1 MRMSVSVIGSAGG
14 EGVPWTFE
22 RDRTALLVVDLQ
34 NDFVAEGAIMEV
46 PEARRQIPRVRKLI
60 ECCRRLGVPVI
71 YTMHVHHPSI
81 DLCSL
86 EVKMFPRLKNEG
98 LREGSTGVEIYPE
111 IKPLSGDV
119 VIRKRRYSAF
129 YNTELETVLR
139 NLKGRNQ
146 IDALIICGTLTNICC
161 ESTARDAFFR
171 DYKVVFGSDVNAALD
186 QESHDATLRNIAQ
199 AFGRVMDSSAI
210 IAALEAGRG

>member
-1 MRMSVSVIGSAGG
+1 MTSFALDKI
-14 EGVPWTFE
+14 PWEFE
-22 RDRTALLVVDLQ
+22 RERSALLVVDLQ

-46 PEARRQIPRVRKLI
+46 PEARRQIPRVKKLI

-71 YTMHVHHPSI
+71 YTVHVHHPEAN
-81 DLCSL
+81 LCPL
-86 EVKMFPRLKNEG
+86 EVRMFPRLEKEG
-98 LREGSTGVEIYPE
+98 LREGTTGVEVYPE
-111 IKPLSGDV
+111 IAPQPGEV

-146 IDALIICGTLTNICC
+146 IDTVIICGTVTNICC

-186 QESHDATLRNIAQ
+186 EEAHRATLRNISEV
-199 AFGRVMDSSAI
+199 FGRVMDCDSI
-210 IAALEAGRG
+210 IAALEAGKG